1 MFTNIPWMLYGATGR
16 TGTLIVEHAVSRGHR
31 PTLAGRD
38 PVRLRAMATR
48 FDLPWV
54 AAPVTDLGRL
64 IEDVRL
70 VLLAAGPF
78 DVTTPPA
85 LRACLDAGVHYLDIA
100 NEIGPAQA
108 VLAAA
113 EPARERGITALPAVG
128 FGTVASDGTARHV
141 ADQVPGATRLDL
153 AILLGTDGS
162 SAGARAST
170 MLTVAGGGRLRR
182 DGRLVRSVLGS
193 GARRLTT
200 PLGDRTVVPVPT
212 GDLVVSGHTTGI
224 PDITV
229 SFAVPMPPVAARL
242 AMPMLPA
249 LAKLAATRSR
259 RPSKNPSTRPTTQDE
274 PATSYVWARAAAP
287 DGRSAEAWLR
297 TGEGYAY
304 SARSAVL
311 AVEATLAAQP
321 QGATTV
327 ARAFGADLSIEA
339 GGELLAAA

>member
-1 MFTNIPWMLYGATGR
+1 MFTNIPWLLYGATGR

-38 PVRLRAMATR
+38 STRLQAMAER

-54 AAPVTDLGRL
+54 AGPVTELGRL
-64 IEDVRL
+64 IGDARL

-78 DVTTPPA
+78 ENTTSPA
-85 LRACLDAGVHYLDIA
+85 LRACLVAGVHYLDIA

-113 EPARERGITALPAVG
+113 ESARERGITALPAVG
-128 FGTVASDGTARHV
+128 FGTVASDGLARHV
-141 ADQVPGATRLDL
+141 ADRVPGATRLDI
-153 AILLGTDGS
+153 AILLGTDGT

-170 MLTVAGGGRLRR
+170 MLTVAGGGRVRR
-182 DGRLVRSVLGS
+182 DGRLVRTVLGS
-193 GARRLTT
+193 GARRLPT
-200 PLGDRTVVPVPT
+200 PIGNRTVVPVPT
-212 GDLVVSGHTTGI
+212 GDLVVSGHTTDI

-229 SFAVPMPPVAARL
+229 SFAMPMPPVAARL
-242 AMPMLPA
+242 AMPMLPTF
-249 LAKLAATRSR
+249 AKLARSR
-259 RPSKNPSTRPTTQDE
+259 AGRSSTRPSPSPSAQE
-274 PATSYVWARAAAP
+274 KAVNSYVWARAAAT
-287 DGRSAEAWLR
+287 DGRSAEAWLS

-327 ARAFGADLSIEA
+327 ARAFGSGLSIEA
-339 GGELLAAA
+339 GGELVAPA